1 MNKRSF
7 FVGTLVLSS
16 LARPILAQ
24 DAHWNSNEQGGF
36 VVSLNRDSRGEIW
49 AGTEDHGVSHFSG
62 GKWTTFGVQN
72 GLGDDDAYA
81 LASDR
86 LGREW
91 VGHLNHGVSVWNG
104 REWKNYGVTQGPL
117 GERVF
122 ALATSPLDGDVWIA
136 HNAGLTRYSLQNDN
150 WTHYTI
156 GNGFPTNEIS
166 ALAFDSLG
174 RLYVGTQHDGILK
187 GSPDD
192 NFRLWRAIKGA
203 TTMPTSPVGTGL
215 PSNRINDLLVTDDD
229 TIYAATDTGLATS
242 QNFGE
247 SWTFVR
253 GRDWKEKVA
262 GKKLAPVEIKGADSQ
277 LLAEDYVTSLT
288 EDDRA
293 LLWIGYRRH
302 GYEVRRP
309 LVNKASFYSPADTG
323 ENFPYASAM
332 LPLGDG
338 SVLLGYYNQGVK
350 ISDQVPP
357 FEPTAAEQKWARFR
371 RGWKLQ
377 ANPQLPVAPL
387 PTPAGTP
394 SADELKQLLTLV
406 QNRAKTPAQTKVAQL
421 PDDWTTQGTW
431 LGRYGR
437 YWACLSAMISPYD
450 YIWGA
455 GNGVEYAAQIGPDA
469 TPDDG
474 LRYWIHWLY
483 TADERSLEIPSIYL
497 QSRID
502 KGYVEVSDD
511 PNKQEYRRQSEWDD
525 HGEAYPL
532 TKDGLGVYVTLKI
545 PRGDYVLSL
554 FDCNKDGHDGFNR
567 TRDYMI
573 SVRPHP
579 HDADENAVLG
589 YADFENKPELAS
601 SRLRDF
607 WGSDWKR
614 FAVRGPQELTVRL
627 DRNYSFNTILA
638 GVFLDEINE
647 EPTPYFDSQTADA
660 ATKWHADADSIK
672 PADAVA
678 EALWDELQKAKADDV
693 LWWSANGRLFYQ
705 ALLRFYQPALTRTTA
720 PQLPALW
727 RRIGTCNYVLC
738 QYPAWEAVQEKRGLT
753 TARTTELSLQWDKKS
768 DYSGR
773 GRETIIA
780 QRERNVPTKI
790 AALNSQ

>member
-1 MNKRSF
+1 MMNKSSF
-7 FVGTLVLSS
+7 FVGALVLSA

-24 DAHWNSNEQGGF
+24 DSRWNSNEQGGF
-36 VVSLNRDSRGEIW
+36 IVSLNRDSRGEIW

-62 GKWTTFGVQN
+62 GKWKTFGVKD

-104 REWKNYGVTQGPL
+104 RAWKNYGVNEGPL

-122 ALATSPLDGDVWIA
+122 ALATSPFDGDVWIA
-136 HNAGLTRYSLQNDN
+136 HNAGLTRYSLQNDS
-150 WTHYTI
+150 WTHYNRA
-156 GNGFPTNEIS
+156 NGFPTDEIS
-166 ALAFDSLG
+166 ALTFDSLG
-174 RLYVGTQHDGILK
+174 RLYVGTQHDGVLK

-192 NFRLWRAIKGA
+192 HFKSWRAIKGA
-203 TTMPTSPVGTGL
+203 ATMPTSPAGAGL

-229 TIYAATDTGLATS
+229 TLYAATDTGLATS
-242 QNFGE
+242 QDFGE

-253 GRDWKEKVA
+253 GRDWKEKVE
-262 GKKLAPVEIKGADSQ
+262 GKKLTPVEVAGSDSQ

-309 LVNKASFYSPADTG
+309 LVNKASFYSPADKG

-350 ISDQVPP
+350 ISDKVPA
-357 FEPTAAEQKWARFR
+357 FTPTAAEQKWAQVQ

-377 ANPQLPVAPL
+377 INAQLPVAPL
-387 PTPAGTP
+387 PKPAGAP

-406 QNRAKTPAQTKVAQL
+406 RNRTKTPVATSVVQL

-437 YWACLSAMISPYD
+437 YWACLSAMVSPYD

-469 TPDDG
+469 PPDDA

-483 TADERSLEIPSIYL
+483 TADERSLEIPNIFL
-497 QSRID
+497 ESRVA
-502 KGYVEVSDD
+502 KGYVNWSDD
-511 PNKQEYRRQSEWDD
+511 PTKQEYRRQSEWDD

-532 TKDGLGVYVTLKI
+532 TKDGLGIYVTLKI

-554 FDCNKDGHDGFNR
+554 FDRNKDGHDGFNR
-567 TRDYMI
+567 ARDYMI

-589 YADFENKPELAS
+589 YADFENQPELAS

-638 GVFLDEINE
+638 GVFLDEIKE
-647 EPTPYFDSQTADA
+647 EPTPYFDAQSDA
-660 ATKWHADADSIK
+660 ATKWHADKDFTQ
-672 PADAVA
+672 PQDAVA
-678 EALWDELQKAKADDV
+678 EALWAELQKAKADDV

-705 ALLRFYQPALTRTTA
+705 ALLRLYQPALTRTTA

-738 QYPAWEAVQEKRGLT
+738 QYPAWEAMQEKRGLT
-753 TARTTELSLQWDKKS
+753 TARTTELNLQWDKKS

-773 GRETIIA
+773 GRETVIA
-780 QRERNVPTKI
+780 QKEQNVPTKV
-790 AALNSQ
+790 AALKP